1 MKVIFQASSAKMMY
15 PRLAELL
22 QQLFWR
28 QNQYSAHNANHP
40 DRGRQIRESVESDHS
55 SVTVQP
61 NKTYPVKRP
70 GFFDLSDQ
78 DLQRLPS
85 RVGTCDTR

>member
-1 MKVIFQASSAKMMY
+1 MHH
-15 PRLAELL
+15 RLVELL

-28 QNQYSAHNANHP
+28 QNIYSAHNANHP

-61 NKTYPVKRP
+61 NKSYPVERP
-70 GFFDLSDQ
+70 RFFDLSDQ

-85 RVGTCDTR
+85 RVSTDDTQ